1 MTPAGKATFY
11 RIAAE
16 ELAREKARESIGL
29 LAEKRLHSVLKRWVT
44 DDFACHEVRIRG
56 KDNTKRYA
64 VADVCLPDGEIAEIQ
79 TGALY
84 PLCGKME
91 FYFKETNRP
100 VTLIHPVIAEK
111 HVSWISPEDG
121 SVSARRKSP
130 KKETVLSAAGQLK
143 PFAAYFETGRF
154 EVWLPVLRAEEYRLA
169 DGWGR
174 GGKRGSHRFEL
185 IPTDLSEVVVLRGAR
200 DLIPFL
206 PPDLPARFT
215 AKELAALA
223 KPLSGFALYDLLAL
237 LCAGGVLFKAGK
249 AGRSTVYEKELSRW

>member
-16 ELAREKARESIGL
+16 ELSREKARESIGL
-29 LAEKRLHSVLKRWVT
+29 LAEKRLHSVFKRWVT
-44 DDFACHEVRIRG
+44 EDFACHEVRIRG
-56 KDNTKRYA
+56 ENSSKRYA
-64 VADVCLPDGEIAEIQ
+64 VADVCLPGGEIAEIQ

-84 PLCGKME
+84 PLCKKME
-91 FYFKETNRP
+91 FYLKETTRP
-100 VTLIHPVIAEK
+100 VTLIHPVITEK

-130 KKETVLSAAGQLK
+130 KRETVLNTAGQLK

-154 EVWLPVLRAEEYRLA
+154 EVWLPLIRAEEYRLA

-174 GGKRGSHRFEL
+174 GGKRGSHRFER
-185 IPTDLSEVVVLRGAR
+185 IPTDLSEVVVLRGVR
-200 DLIPFL
+200 DLIPYL

-215 AKELAALA
+215 AKEFAARA
-223 KPLSGFALYDLLAL
+223 KPLGGFALYDLLAL
-237 LCAGGVLFKAGK
+237 LCAGGVLQKTGK
-249 AGRSTVYEKELSRW
+249 EGRSSVYETRF